1 MQQLEELQRAIMGY
15 QDDCEDE
22 GHRGGGMGKAEDEEE
37 VLQMSEQQPHGGGQ
51 YIEHLTVQDIPYT
64 HIDEHIKHT
73 EHTIQ
78 LMNER
83 FLKIKL
89 QSSPLINTRIQQ
101 TNMNTQ

>member
-1 MQQLEELQRAIMGY
+1 MGY

-22 GHRGGGMGKAEDEEE
+22 GHPGGGVGLAEDEEE
-37 VLQMSEQQPHGGGQ
+37 EDVQMSDQQLHGEGQ
-51 YIEHLTVQDIPYT
+51 QIEHLTVQDIPCT
-64 HIDEHIKHT
+64 HIDEHIRHT
-73 EHTIQ
+73 EQTIQ

-101 TNMNTQ
+101 TNVNTQ

>member
-1 MQQLEELQRAIMGY
+1 MGY

-22 GHRGGGMGKAEDEEE
+22 GHLGGRVGQAEDEEE
-37 VLQMSEQQPHGGGQ
+37 VVQMSEQQPRGGEQ

-64 HIDEHIKHT
+64 HIDEHIKQT

-101 TNMNTQ
+101 TNLSTQ